1 MRQIRL
7 ATWLLLPSMAAHNAL
22 KRMRP
27 DLPSDPEKVRCR
39 NGNHYTPNEAIAR
52 TPAAVSADAAAA
64 TATHAT
70 DSRIATR
77 AGATAADALAA
88 TNSDTATSA
97 ATTRHS
103 RRVRAQI
110 R

>member
-1 MRQIRL
+1 MGKTLQYLEALLIKRFKPSL
-7 ATWLLLPSMAAHNAL
+7 NTKEEYMLLPSMAAHNAL

-52 TPAAVSADAAAA
+52 TPAAVSDDAAAA
-64 TATHAT
+64 TP
-70 DSRIATR
+70 
-77 AGATAADALAA
+77 AA

-97 ATTRHS
+97 ATTRPS

>member
-1 MRQIRL
+1 MGKTLQYLEALLIKRFKPSL
-7 ATWLLLPSMAAHNAL
+7 NTKEEYMLLPSMAAHNAL

-64 TATHAT
+64 TA
-70 DSRIATR
+70 
-77 AGATAADALAA
+77 ADAPAA

-103 RRVRAQI
+103 R
-110 R
+110 